1 MFPYVF
7 WDASKDMFGRVVADP
22 AARGGASLF
31 YSHAH
36 LSGGATLAALVAGA
50 AAEALEAEPPAEA
63 VARVMGVIR
72 RIHEPRGI
80 QVPAPIQARAWLHGA
95 AQQRHPQTPPL
106 PPRSEPSSA
115 SQPRPP
121 RN

>member
-22 AARGGASLF
+22 AARGDAYLF

-36 LSGGATLAALVAGA
+36 LSAGA

-63 VARVMGVIR
+63 VARVMAVIR

-80 QVPAPIQARAWLHGA
+80 QVPAPIQARARPSRCA
-95 AQQRHPQTPPL
+95 ARSPLAARLRESRKTPIL
-106 PPRSEPSSA
+106 ASA
-115 SQPRPP
+115 SKPSHLPTLLP
-121 RN
+121 